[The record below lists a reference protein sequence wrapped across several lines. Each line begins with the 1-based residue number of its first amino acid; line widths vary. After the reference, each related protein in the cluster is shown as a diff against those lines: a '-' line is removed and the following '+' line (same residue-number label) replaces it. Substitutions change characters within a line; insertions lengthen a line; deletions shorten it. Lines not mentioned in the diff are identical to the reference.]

1 MRALTADPNAL
12 AQTGLPG
19 ALAII
24 AVVLIVG
31 ALLLRRYRGGSG
43 DA

>member
-1 MRALTADPNAL
+1 MTTDPNAL

-19 ALAII
+19 AVAIV
-24 AVVLIVG
+24 AVLLIVG